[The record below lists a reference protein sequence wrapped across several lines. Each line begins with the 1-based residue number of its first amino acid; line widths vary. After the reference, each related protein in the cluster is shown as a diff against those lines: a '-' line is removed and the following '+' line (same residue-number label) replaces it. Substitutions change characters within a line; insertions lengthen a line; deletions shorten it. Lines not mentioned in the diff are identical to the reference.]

1 MIVIV
6 LNRSLYALKLLSNL
20 VIACPINHPYAY
32 RPRRLCPTPNAP
44 TDQPRSSEARQRRR
58 LETRVHDVAVGIRV
72 PLLGHRWVR
81 NERGDPLLLGE
92 ARDVHVHRAVDPLLR
107 EQPSG
112 GGPHHVRVRLP
123 RPRRLAQC
131 PAGRAQHAL
140 RARRRR
146 RVPPS
151 RDVRAEVEEDEA
163 VRRRETPLHQLH
175 QRSKRARRAS
185 LERDI
190 VLQDQQGR
198 LEVRAVSPQR
208 QVRRRAAALPARH
221 GHRPVH
227 S

>member
-1 MIVIV
+1 M
-6 LNRSLYALKLLSNL
+6 
-20 VIACPINHPYAY
+20 
-32 RPRRLCPTPNAP
+32 
-44 TDQPRSSEARQRRR
+44 
-58 LETRVHDVAVGIRV
+58 HDVAVGIRV
-72 PLLGHRWVR
+72 PLLGHLLTR
-81 NERGDPLLLGE
+81 RGVKRRRSQSAHGLRSAATGGSATSAAILFSSAKHETYTSTGLWIRSC
-92 ARDVHVHRAVDPLLR
+92 ARSAEMTRGCPRLHAHRAEGPLLR

-175 QRSKRARRAS
+175 QRSKRACRAS
-185 LERDI
+185 LERGI
-190 VLQDQQGR
+190 IASVC
-198 LEVRAVSPQR
+198 
-208 QVRRRAAALPARH
+208 
-221 GHRPVH
+221 
-227 S
+227 